1 MTLQP
6 SRTVPHYVGTQ
17 LSLTCAVE
25 YNREIVDTRVF
36 FSIDINNDLNNTRVS
51 TNVMGSVGTAL
62 FSPLLP
68 SDDASAYSCFSSI
81 LPVRETLF
89 VKTVANS
96 PSDSIT
102 FTLTGSIILWL
113 LM

>member
-1 MTLQP
+1 M
-6 SRTVPHYVGTQ
+6 
-17 LSLTCAVE
+17 E
-25 YNREIVDTRVF
+25 YDREIVDTDVS

-51 TNVMGSVGTAL
+51 TNVMGNVGTAL

-68 SDDASAYSCFSSI
+68 SDDASVYSCFSSI
-81 LPVRETLF
+81 LPVSETLF

-96 PSDSIT
+96 PSDNII
-102 FTLTGSIILWL
+102 FTLKGSIILWL